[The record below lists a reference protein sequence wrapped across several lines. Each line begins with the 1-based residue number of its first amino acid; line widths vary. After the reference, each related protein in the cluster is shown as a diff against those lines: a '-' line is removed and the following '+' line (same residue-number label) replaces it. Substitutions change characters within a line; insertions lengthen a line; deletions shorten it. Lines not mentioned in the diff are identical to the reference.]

1 MKLTA
6 KLGVYTSV
14 VGQSIMLHDE
24 TGRVMCQLAMLNI
37 GAEGHKQKSDKIGQF
52 VVDKINSSQ
61 PSPERVAYKIKDS
74 RGEYWQT
81 RVNGQPYNFSPSPEF
96 TPTRWVDTR
105 EREPTVG
112 GTYFTGKW
120 VGPTNGLRQFR
131 RKLLYCIIHEDVGL
145 RWYDFRRDRLGNQQ
159 VAFPHCWL
167 EGMPG
172 APPDDGR

>member
-6 KLGVYTSV
+6 KLGIYSSV
-14 VGQSIMLHDE
+14 VGQSIMLQ
-24 TGRVMCQLAMLNI
+24 TPSGMVACQLAMLNV
-37 GAEGHKQKSDKIGQF
+37 GSTFEESHLERCQKFGEF
-52 VVDKINSSQ
+52 VVDKINQQ
-61 PSPERVAYKIKDS
+61 PPA
-74 RGEYWQT
+74 
-81 RVNGQPYNFSPSPEF
+81 
-96 TPTRWVDTR
+96 RWVDCR

-145 RWYDFRRDRLGNQQ
+145 RWYDFRKDRLGNQL

>member
-6 KLGVYTSV
+6 KLSSYSSV
-14 VGQSIMLHDE
+14 VGQSIMLHD
-24 TGRVMCQLAMLNI
+24 GVGKVVCQLAMLNV
-37 GAEGHKQKSDKIGQF
+37 GETLETYRQSHKELCNTYGEF
-52 VVDKINSSQ
+52 VVDKINQQ
-61 PSPERVAYKIKDS
+61 PPA
-74 RGEYWQT
+74 
-81 RVNGQPYNFSPSPEF
+81 
-96 TPTRWVDTR
+96 RWVDCR
-105 EREPTVG
+105 EREPKVG

-120 VGPTNGLRQFR
+120 VGPINGLRQFR

-145 RWYDFRRDRLGNQQ
+145 RWYDFRRDRLGNQR

>member
-6 KLGVYTSV
+6 KLGGYSSI

-52 VVDKINSSQ
+52 VVDKINCADYTSI
-61 PSPERVAYKIKDS
+61 EVRAAAHAMA
-74 RGEYWQT
+74 
-81 RVNGQPYNFSPSPEF
+81 
-96 TPTRWVDTR
+96 RWVDTR

-120 VGPTNGLRQFR
+120 VGPINGLRQFR
-131 RKLLYCIIHEDVGL
+131 IKRLYCIIHEDVGL
-145 RWYDFRRDRLGNQQ
+145 RWYDFRKDRLGNQL